1 MFQTFL
7 TRKTLKGKFGT
18 ERALKVHFKGTGAL
32 KTLKAL
38 GQSSTWGTQA
48 PEGHLD
54 SLALRHLGTQELGH
68 SKGIWSHLIQTLKAL
83 YLVDF
88 ISTYLNLTS
97 RC

>member
-38 GQSSTWGTQA
+38 GQSST
-48 PEGHLD
+48 
-54 SLALRHLGTQELGH
+54 
-68 SKGIWSHLIQTLKAL
+68 
-83 YLVDF
+83 
-88 ISTYLNLTS
+88 
-97 RC
+97 